1 MILRITHPSSSPGR
15 LTMNTSVVAVRP
27 VLLTLVFLFV
37 FSGCATVPKDAFKLS
52 QTSLEDRQMQSRK
65 FTTTDTKLL
74 LSSGASVLQDLGYTI
89 DESNVGLGV
98 LTASKQ
104 ADATNAG
111 QIAGAVML
119 ALLTGTVTPTDDEQK
134 IRICLVIQNGLADE
148 SSSVARITMQ
158 RIIWN
163 TQGQISRVESI
174 NAPEI
179 YQAFFEKLSK
189 STFLEANQ
197 I

>member
-1 MILRITHPSSSPGR
+1 MSKSVFFVKYILIT
-15 LTMNTSVVAVRP
+15 T
-27 VLLTLVFLFV
+27 VFMLA
-37 FSGCATVPKDAFKLS
+37 FSGCANVPEDAFKLS
-52 QTSLEDRQMQSRK
+52 TTSLEDRQMQSRK
-65 FTTTDTKLL
+65 FTTLDTKLL

-134 IRICLVIQNGLADE
+134 IRICLVIQEGLSDE

-163 TQGQISRVESI
+163 TQGQVSRVESI
-174 NAPEI
+174 KAPEI